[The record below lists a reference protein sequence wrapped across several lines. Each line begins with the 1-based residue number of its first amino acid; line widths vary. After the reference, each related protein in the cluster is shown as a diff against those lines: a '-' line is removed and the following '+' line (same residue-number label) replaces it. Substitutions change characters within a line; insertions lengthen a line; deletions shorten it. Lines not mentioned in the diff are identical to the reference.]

1 MDTGL
6 RQGRCK
12 VCITLA
18 KIYLILKRKSVS
30 PVRMDFQCSIN
41 VRKEGKNS
49 PEVLSFEGKS
59 C

>member
-30 PVRMDFQCSIN
+30 PVRMDLQCSVN
-41 VRKEGKNS
+41 LRKEGKNS
-49 PEVLSFEGKS
+49 PEVLSFE
-59 C
+59 